1 MKPRAVASSRRI
13 GHRHQQAWKSMA
25 LEWPQDF
32 EAQCADCGET
42 DIRKLCCYRIAETR
56 PALAQSEVYF
66 VTLCE
71 RCLGEVSTD
80 KAAER
85 GYSVTRIVPSGEK
98 PPAEPG
104 PQRLRVLVITIAVV
118 IGIIIVALFGR

>member
-1 MKPRAVASSRRI
+1 VASVD
-13 GHRHQQAWKSMA
+13 
-25 LEWPQDF
+25 WPQDF
-32 EAQCADCGET
+32 DERCADCGET
-42 DIRKLCCYRIAETR
+42 DIRKLCCYRIAEIR
-56 PALAQSEVYF
+56 PARVQSEVYF

-71 RCLGEVSTD
+71 RCLGEAATD

-98 PPAEPG
+98 PRPAEAG
-104 PQRLRVLVITIAVV
+104 PPRLRMLVVTIAVV